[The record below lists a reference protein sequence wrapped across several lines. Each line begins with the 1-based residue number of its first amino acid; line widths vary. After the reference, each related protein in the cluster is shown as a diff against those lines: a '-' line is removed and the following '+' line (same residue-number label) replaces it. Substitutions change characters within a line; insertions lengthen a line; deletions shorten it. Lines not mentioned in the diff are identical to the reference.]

1 MIPLINRKEELALP
15 SIFTIND
22 LGVEAIPKD
31 DGALLDFLY
40 SLIDFQ
46 ILYYLGDDI
55 DLETIK
61 NTVPYRLTSKFL
73 QFGTPNNSTILQK
86 LYNYVYYEIVYPL
99 FLKNYVADPNIPNDY
114 NTRSVVTQSSKEYAK
129 SESNIFL
136 NLVNN
141 SFNYVTSISSIIQI
155 DSNRYLNTIKEN
167 PTISR
172 YQAIKNSINK
182 GSLSNSNY
190 NLKVP
195 NMNFKQ
201 YVDNS
206 IAYVDTAGEFES
218 VVYANAINGI
228 WKPKPYGVKT
238 WIWSGKQK
246 TRHRG
251 MDGVTVNVNDP
262 FIVVNEMTGETAQ
275 LMFPRDYARDITGA
289 NTSNCGCDVLFME
302 ADLIG

>member
-1 MIPLINRKEELALP
+1 MIPLINRREELALP

-31 DGALLDFLY
+31 DGGLLDFLY

-46 ILYYLGDDI
+46 ILYYLGDSV
-55 DLETIK
+55 DLDMIK
-61 NTVPYRLTSKFL
+61 DVLPYYLTANFL
-73 QFGTPNNSTILQK
+73 RFGIPSDDTILQK

-99 FLKNYVADPNIPNDY
+99 FLKNYITDPNIPNDY
-114 NTRSVVTQSSKEYAK
+114 NTRSVVTQSSKSYAVN
-129 SESNIFL
+129 ESKIFL
-136 NLVNN
+136 NLLKN
-141 SFNYVTSISSIIQI
+141 SFDYVTSISSNANI
-155 DSNRYLNTIKEN
+155 DSNQYLRTINEN

-172 YQAIKNSINK
+172 YQAIKKTLNK
-182 GSLSNSNY
+182 GELPYFS
-190 NLKVP
+190 KIP

-201 YVDNS
+201 YIQNS

-218 VVYANAINGI
+218 VIYANAINGI

-238 WIWSGKQK
+238 WVWSGKKK

-251 MDGVTVNVNDP
+251 MEGVTVNVNDP
-262 FIVVNEMTGETAQ
+262 FTVVNEMTGETAQ

-289 NTSNCGCDVLFME
+289 NTVNCGCDVLFME

>member
-1 MIPLINRKEELALP
+1 MIPLINRKEELTLP

-31 DGALLDFLY
+31 DGGLIDFLY
-40 SLIDFQ
+40 SMIDFQ
-46 ILYYLGDDI
+46 ILYYLGDKLDM
-55 DLETIK
+55 EVIK
-61 NTVPYRLTSKFL
+61 NTVPYRLTTNFL
-73 QFGTPNNSTILQK
+73 KVGVPSDDTILQK

-99 FLKNYVADPNIPNDY
+99 FIKHYYADPNIPNNY
-114 NTRSVVTQSSKEYAK
+114 NTRSVVTQSSKTY
-129 SESNIFL
+129 SVNESKIFF
-136 NLVNN
+136 NLLKN
-141 SFNYVTSISSIIQI
+141 SLNYVTSISNYVKI
-155 DSNRYLNTIKEN
+155 DSNKYLKTIKEN

-172 YQAIKNSINK
+172 YQAIKKTMNNESLPKNK
-182 GSLSNSNY
+182 
-190 NLKVP
+190 KVP
-195 NMNFKQ
+195 TMNFQQ

-206 IAYVDTAGEFES
+206 ISYVDTAGEFES
-218 VVYANAINGI
+218 VIYANAISGM
-228 WKPKPYGVKT
+228 WKPKPYQVKS
-238 WIWSGKQK
+238 WIWSGKKK

-251 MDGVTVNVNDP
+251 MDGVTVDVNDP

>member
-1 MIPLINRKEELALP
+1 MIPLINRREELALP

-31 DGALLDFLY
+31 DGGLLDFLY

-46 ILYYLGDDI
+46 ILYYLGDSV
-55 DLETIK
+55 DLDMIK
-61 NTVPYRLTSKFL
+61 DVLPYSLTANFL
-73 QFGTPNNSTILQK
+73 RFGIPSDDTILQK

-99 FLKNYVADPNIPNDY
+99 FLKNYITDPNIPNDY
-114 NTRSVVTQSSKEYAK
+114 NTRSVVTQSSKSYAVN
-129 SESNIFL
+129 ESKIFL
-136 NLVNN
+136 NLLKN
-141 SFNYVTSISSIIQI
+141 SFDYVTSISSNANI
-155 DSNRYLNTIKEN
+155 DSNQYLRTINEN

-172 YQAIKNSINK
+172 YQAIKKTLNK
-182 GSLSNSNY
+182 GELPYFS
-190 NLKVP
+190 KIP

-201 YVDNS
+201 YIQNS

-218 VVYANAINGI
+218 VIYANAINGI

-238 WIWSGKQK
+238 WVWSGKKK

-251 MDGVTVNVNDP
+251 MEGVTVNVNDP
-262 FIVVNEMTGETAQ
+262 FTVVNEMTGETAQ

-289 NTSNCGCDVLFME
+289 NTVNCGCDVLFME